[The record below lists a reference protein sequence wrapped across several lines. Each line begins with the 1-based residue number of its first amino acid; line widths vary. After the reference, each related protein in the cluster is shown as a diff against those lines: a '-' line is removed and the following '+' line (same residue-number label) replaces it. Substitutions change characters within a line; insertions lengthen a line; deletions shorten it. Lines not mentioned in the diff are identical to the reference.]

1 MGCNFLYCASLKC
14 RLEQNARGYCEMPI
28 GNRPMG
34 QTFFLQFPLQLEQI
48 EITVEETEG
57 VIMCGTLHNVQAAK
71 PNEQREIEQE
81 RERGSGGEMCSL
93 SQRWGGV

>member
-1 MGCNFLYCASLKC
+1 MHVAIAKC
-14 RLEQNARGYCEMPI
+14 RLGI
-28 GNRPMG
+28 GLWDKH
-34 QTFFLQFPLQLEQI
+34 FFLQFPLQLEQI